1 MQGCIIE
8 KRPIKAAG
16 GKRRKRIQEKN
27 KGFLMHRLATLFL
40 LLLLLPLQGQAVTFK
55 IATLAPDS
63 TPWMNAMRE
72 GAEEVEKNSNGRV
85 KIRFYP
91 GGVMGNDKSMLR
103 KIRAGQLH
111 GCTLTGGGLTSIYPD
126 SQLYSLPFL
135 FRSFEEVDYVRE
147 RMDPIFLQGMEKE
160 GYVSFGLSEGGFA
173 YFMSQN
179 PLSSVDD
186 LKQQKVWAPEGDEIA
201 RQTFAAL
208 GVSPIPLPMTDVL
221 TGLQTGL
228 IDTVETSPVGAIA
241 LQWHTRVKYLA
252 DTPLL
257 YLYATLV
264 VKKSAFDRLS
274 KEDQEVMRTA
284 MAKAFRKINEQNR
297 KDNAG
302 ARKALQEQGITFI
315 APTAEDLAKWRGLM
329 ADKTDEMGE
338 QGLFSRELL
347 KQLRGHLRNY
357 RATAKAD

>member
-1 MQGCIIE
+1 
-8 KRPIKAAG
+8 
-16 GKRRKRIQEKN
+16 
-27 KGFLMHRLATLFL
+27 MHRRTTLFL
-40 LLLLLPLQGQAVTFK
+40 LLLLLPLPGLAVTFK
-55 IATLAPDS
+55 IATLAPDG

-72 GAEEVEKNSNGRV
+72 GAEEVKKNTNGRV

-111 GCTLTGGGLTSIYPD
+111 GCTLTGGGLASIYPD

-135 FRSFEEVDYVRE
+135 FRSFDEVDYVRE
-147 RMDPIFLQGMEKE
+147 RMDPIFLQGMERE
-160 GYVSFGLSEGGFA
+160 GFISFGLSEGGFA
-173 YFMSQN
+173 YFMSQH

-186 LKQQKVWAPEGDEIA
+186 LKRQKVWAPEGDEISH
-201 RQTFAAL
+201 RTFAAL
-208 GVSPIPLPMTDVL
+208 GISPIPLPITDVL

-252 DTPLL
+252 DTPLA

-264 VKKSAFDRLS
+264 VKKSAFKRLS
-274 KEDQEVMRTA
+274 KEDQEVMRSA
-284 MAKAFRKINEQNR
+284 MTRAFRKINKQNR
-297 KDNAG
+297 IDNAG

-315 APTAEDLAKWRGLM
+315 TPSAEDLANWRGM
-329 ADKTDEMGE
+329 MREETDEMGQ
-338 QGLFSRELL
+338 QGLFSPELL
-347 KQLRGHLRNY
+347 KQLRGHLHSF
-357 RATAKAD
+357 RASAKAD